1 MPRYFFDTS
10 AITKHYHGEI
20 GTPRV
25 DLLLATP
32 GATFLVTRLAVV
44 EVHSALAKKVRLGLL
59 NRPNF
64 EKMARRFRGDL
75 RRRVWT
81 AIHLRVI
88 HFETAVRLIR
98 RVGLTHNLRTLDALQ
113 LAAALGLNEST
124 QPVEFVCADQAL
136 CDIANAEGLSVI
148 NPEAP

>member
-1 MPRYFFDTS
+1 MPRFFFDTS

-25 DLLLATP
+25 DSLLATP

-75 RRRVWT
+75 RRRVWATVRLTT
-81 AIHLRVI
+81 A
-88 HFETAVRLIR
+88 HFEAAGRLIQCSI
-98 RVGLTHNLRTLDALQ
+98 DA
-113 LAAALGLNEST
+113 ACE
-124 QPVEFVCADQAL
+124 
-136 CDIANAEGLSVI
+136 
-148 NPEAP
+148 